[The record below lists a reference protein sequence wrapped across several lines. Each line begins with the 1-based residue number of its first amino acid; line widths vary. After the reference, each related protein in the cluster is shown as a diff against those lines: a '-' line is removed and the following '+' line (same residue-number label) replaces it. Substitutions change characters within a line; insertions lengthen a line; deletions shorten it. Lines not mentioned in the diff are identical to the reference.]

1 MHDPR
6 RPRRGVAHDP
16 IVHGL
21 SKREKKKKRAK
32 CREFVECLQS
42 TTASRVRLHGRI
54 PPSYPVECDCPPNR
68 AGHAIHTRIAR
79 CTYRLAFASAVVI
92 SRVTA
97 SDGTTPAAAQSNA
110 SRPISNAARATTR
123 ARASRYFRGLRVETC
138 EPSLVDNDVAAAVV
152 AAHARRRLHA
162 ALTSDARAAC
172 ARRRARGWHGR
183 ACANAAASHDVPA
196 RNRVFAQTVAPD
208 GRVAVPLTLIRVQ
221 AHFDTMHPFTSTLA
235 QSRPQFD
242 SRPQACAHPS
252 VLPPPVAPPLV
263 GAAPPP
269 PAARVG

>member
-16 IVHGL
+16 IVPGL

-68 AGHAIHTRIAR
+68 AGHPIRARIAR
-79 CTYRLAFASAVVI
+79 RAYRLAFASAVVI

-97 SDGTTPAAAQSNA
+97 SDGTTPAAAQSDA
-110 SRPISNAARATTR
+110 SPPYLERGSRSDWRTSVALLYCCSTACSRCCWNARARSASVSRCRHDVR
-123 ARASRYFRGLRVETC
+123 ARSRT
-138 EPSLVDNDVAAAVV
+138 
-152 AAHARRRLHA
+152 
-162 ALTSDARAAC
+162 
-172 ARRRARGWHGR
+172 
-183 ACANAAASHDVPA
+183 
-196 RNRVFAQTVAPD
+196 FAQTVAPD
-208 GRVAVPLTLIRVQ
+208 GRLAVPLKLIRVQ
-221 AHFDTMHPFTSTLA
+221 AHFDTMHPFTSALA